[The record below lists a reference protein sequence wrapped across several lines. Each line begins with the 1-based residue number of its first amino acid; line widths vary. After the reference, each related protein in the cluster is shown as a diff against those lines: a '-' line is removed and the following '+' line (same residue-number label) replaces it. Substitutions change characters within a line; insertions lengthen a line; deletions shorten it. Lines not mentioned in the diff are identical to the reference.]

1 MALYRHHEGQMTTYE
16 LTMGQI
22 QTAKKHL
29 ALLDER
35 PDVPDADLA
44 RRNFLLM
51 LARSYAVLEDQPA
64 SRTLPAP
71 GAEARSGP
79 DPPAVGRAQARGVR
93 RAAMKFALVTEIP
106 APYRIP
112 LFNALAERL
121 DLLVLFLAAEDPRRS
136 FYDLHEQEWKLRARR
151 GARSEPAARRPLA
164 RAQPRARRS
173 PAAVRARRGRRRRL
187 EPAGLRAHARVRE
200 DAPHPDPLVGREH
213 CTRRAQRPRRRSS
226 SRSGRSCA
234 RTTASSCPGRRR
246 STTCGRSASSRSGSR
261 SPRTPSTRACSPAP
275 REAGDGTVRFPLRRA
290 GSTRRKASTCCCGRS
305 RTCRASSSSSARARR
320 RPSCG
325 HSPATES
332 GSRARCRETRSQSG
346 IDAPTRSCCRRARS
360 RGGWC

>member
-35 PDVPDADLA
+35 RGRPRRRPRAAQLPAHA
-44 RRNFLLM
+44 RAQLRG
-51 LARSYAVLEDQPA
+51 ARGPA
-64 SRTLPAP
+64 RVARLPAP
-71 GAEARSGP
+71 GAAARSGP

-136 FYDLHEQEWKLRARR
+136 FYDLHEQEWKFRARR
-151 GARSEPAARRPLA
+151 AC
-164 RAQPRARRS
+164 
-173 PAAVRARRGRRRRL
+173 
-187 EPAGLRAHARVRE
+187 PAGACGPAVAGSCSATGSAAACGGSR
-200 DAPHPDPLVGREH
+200 P
-213 CTRRAQRPRRRSS
+213 TRSASAGGT
-226 SRSGRSCA
+226 SRRSCA
-234 RTTASSCPGRRR
+234 RSRTRRRTASRSSRGSRAPHATSAAAARPLELAKRDARAFVRRLLRARDRRR
-246 STTCGRSASSRSGSR
+246 STTCGRSASSRNGSR
-261 SPRTPSTRACSPAP
+261 SPRTPSTRACSPGRA
-275 REAGDGTVRFPLRRA
+275 RRATGRCASSTSA
-290 GSTRRKASTCCCGRS
+290 GSTRRRASTCCCARS

-320 RPSCG
+320 KPSCG
-325 HSPATES
+325 HSPTTAS

-346 IDAPTRSCCRRARS
+346 TGGPTRSCCRRARS